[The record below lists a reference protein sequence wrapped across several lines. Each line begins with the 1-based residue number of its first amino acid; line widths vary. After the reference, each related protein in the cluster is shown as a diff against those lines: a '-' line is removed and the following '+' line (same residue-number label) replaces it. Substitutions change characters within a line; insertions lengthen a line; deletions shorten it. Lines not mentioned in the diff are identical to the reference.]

1 MLDSVH
7 ESPLGDVP
15 SKKTSCN
22 KIVNCDRATACV
34 VLDLGCFGIL
44 TIVSLHPSLIDHN
57 WNRLGSPGL
66 THHQS
71 SHNEKVED
79 RTMISRRKKDDS
91 CGAA

>member
-34 VLDLGCFGIL
+34 VLDLGEL
-44 TIVSLHPSLIDHN
+44 RNTN
-57 WNRLGSPGL
+57 
-66 THHQS
+66 
-71 SHNEKVED
+71 
-79 RTMISRRKKDDS
+79 DS
-91 CGAA
+91 ELAPVTD